1 MSSSSCTVAIAF
13 PTGAIYQERD
23 HNPCLIEYPCVVLQS
38 KPGEEWNEGQTLFQ
52 ILICCDLNPVSSELA
67 SVQARLMPVLLFV
80 AVGEVGEA
88 GTASAES
95 HVMKLA

>member
-1 MSSSSCTVAIAF
+1 MSSSSTGAIAF

-52 ILICCDLNPVSSELA
+52 ILICCDLNPVSTDTRGKVRWVWDRYLTF
-67 SVQARLMPVLLFV
+67 LN
-80 AVGEVGEA
+80 
-88 GTASAES
+88 
-95 HVMKLA
+95 